1 MVITA
6 YAVIKL
12 SSDVPGCNEE
22 HTTLCHFFFPSFVFR
37 PAICILYKQK
47 ILPHF
52 LSWLPSSA
60 YRRFRQCSSKGL
72 LLMTYRMSLLILT

>member
-22 HTTLCHFFFPSFVFR
+22 HTTLAIFSFLLLCFVPRFVFYINKKYYHAFSVGCHHQ
-37 PAICILYKQK
+37 PIEVSDGALVKVC
-47 ILPHF
+47 
-52 LSWLPSSA
+52 
-60 YRRFRQCSSKGL
+60 C
-72 LLMTYRMSLLILT
+72 